1 MKRYLCKEFFAKNSW
16 YEWADGWAAG
26 LHGECGS
33 LKRAA
38 VMVGFNFCGE
48 RSRVGQD
55 SAGEQPERALSGVA
69 GAARQPAQAT
79 AGGRVRGPGGAAD
92 HAGPGARVAGADADL
107 RRGPAAVPVGQLG
120 AGVPGRG

>member
-1 MKRYLCKEFFAKNSW
+1 MQKYLCKEFFAKNSW
-16 YEWADGWAAG
+16 YEWAGGWAAG
-26 LHGECGS
+26 VHGECGW
-33 LKRAA
+33 LRRAA

-79 AGGRVRGPGGAAD
+79 AGGRGCGAGGGGA
-92 HAGPGARVAGADADL
+92 HR
-107 RRGPAAVPVGQLG
+107 G
-120 AGVPGRG
+120 AGGSE